1 MRGSIVGKTTWGKYA
16 GREATQLT
24 EHRFRLE
31 LARDARAPGRARR
44 EISDWLS
51 RLDCAPDVEEKVLVV
66 ISELVTNAVVHA
78 RAAPVVMA
86 TYDDGHLFVEVHD
99 TDATPPTPRSPGV
112 GDGVGGFGLR
122 LVESLTHRWGW
133 ELTENGKRVW
143 GHALC

>member
-1 MRGSIVGKTTWGKYA
+1 VGKDDAGKYD
-16 GREATQLT
+16 GREAYQVT

-31 LARDARAPGRARR
+31 LDRDARAAGRARR

-51 RLDCAPDVEEKVLVV
+51 GLDCAPNVEENVLIVV
-66 ISELVTNAVVHA
+66 SELVTNAVVHA

-99 TDATPPTPRSPGV
+99 TDATPPTPRTPGV
-112 GDGVGGFGLR
+112 GGDVGGFGLQ

-133 ELTENGKRVW
+133 EPTEHGKRVW